1 MPVIGHFFLYFCK
14 NIGKIVI
21 IMNKKSSRLY
31 CFSPT
36 VMLITFIFESF
47 SAAFAIFK
55 YKPSKIRT
63 LIILLLMSLAGFQ
76 AAEFMVCGTEH
87 FSGMDW
93 ARFGY
98 LAITLLPPLGLNL
111 AYEISGKK
119 AGVLVKTSY
128 LTCVAF
134 AVYFVFVSGS
144 VFAGDNTC
152 RANYSV
158 FNTPNGV
165 ATFLYALYY
174 YGWLFVALFFCWNQ
188 ISKISKEIN
197 HGILRLI
204 LSRSKKLNM
213 IINGENLRKI
223 LALKWLIGGYVAF
236 IMPTTIVN
244 IINPSTIEGIP
255 SIMCGFAVLMAITL
269 IGFVAPRT
277 LELKNK

>member
-1 MPVIGHFFLYFCK
+1 
-14 NIGKIVI
+14 
-21 IMNKKSSRLY
+21 
-31 CFSPT
+31 
-36 VMLITFIFESF
+36 
-47 SAAFAIFK
+47 
-55 YKPSKIRT
+55 
-63 LIILLLMSLAGFQ
+63 MSLAGFQ

-223 LALKWLIGGYVAF
+223 LALKWLISGYVAF